1 MKPDKLEPHWKTD
14 FSVDWEKT
22 SYITRREF
30 TRFLALGSGAMA
42 VGNVY
47 LAVRSGFVGTKSPAP
62 RLEVASVDAIEVR
75 GFQSFEYPEKGQHA
89 ILLRHEDGTLSAF
102 SQRCPHLG
110 CSVYFSQ
117 ESQKLECP
125 CHEGFFDAKTGD
137 VLAGPPQR
145 GLATIKLEITDGKIF
160 AVEGGEA

>member
-1 MKPDKLEPHWKTD
+1 MKPKKLEPHWKTD

-47 LAVRSGFVGTKSPAP
+47 LAVRSSFASPP
-62 RLEVASVDAIEVR
+62 IQPPKLEITSLEALQIK
-75 GFQSFEYPEKGQHA
+75 GFQSFEYPTKGQHA
-89 ILLRHEDGTLSAF
+89 ILLQHEDGTFSAF

-145 GLATIKLEITDGKIF
+145 GLAEIKLEVTNGKIY
-160 AVEGGEA
+160 AIAGGEA